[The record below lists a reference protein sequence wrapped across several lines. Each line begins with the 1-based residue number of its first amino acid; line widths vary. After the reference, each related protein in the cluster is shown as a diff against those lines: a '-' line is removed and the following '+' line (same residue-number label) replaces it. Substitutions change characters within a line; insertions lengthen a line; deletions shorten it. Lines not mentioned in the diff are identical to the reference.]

1 MREDGTQLQVKPLLV
16 GVRARPHLG
25 GAAATSEAGGLAGGV
40 PRYQMT
46 AFTAPA
52 GRAAAGT
59 SLAPA
64 APSSLGI
71 AGRRPT
77 PLVRATAQLC
87 MTYRRSA
94 PDALTGAGYRVG
106 AAPPPR
112 RYLTEDAQPA
122 HANGYDNANHDLIVA
137 VHDELVPKVGA
148 PYRVRS
154 LGSGTFGQAFLCAHD
169 ARRPIRGNGGGG
181 AAIEG
186 GVGSREQCG
195 RVLSTRR
202 RRRRWR

>member
-1 MREDGTQLQVKPLLV
+1 
-16 GVRARPHLG
+16 
-25 GAAATSEAGGLAGGV
+25 
-40 PRYQMT
+40 MT

-154 LGSGTFGQAFLCAHD
+154 LLGSGAFGQVFLCSRD
-169 ARRPIRGNGGGG
+169 PFGGGDG
-181 AAIEG
+181 GIQG
-186 GVGSREQCG
+186 GVGWVDDDEEQVAVKVV
-195 RVLSTRR
+195 RSELSYCTQSLQVQSHPLA
-202 RRRRWR
+202 WLAG

>member
-1 MREDGTQLQVKPLLV
+1 MLQSANGVLLPV
-16 GVRARPHLG
+16 SP
-25 GAAATSEAGGLAGGV
+25 V
-40 PRYQMT
+40 PRRRRRIRQCGQSISLT
-46 AFTAPA
+46 VKGIHQRKTITLERH
-52 GRAAAGT
+52 GRSIANVSPCRQPRNPTCTYVAT
-59 SLAPA
+59 SLATR
-64 APSSLGI
+64 SS
-71 AGRRPT
+71 
-77 PLVRATAQLC
+77 
-87 MTYRRSA
+87 
-94 PDALTGAGYRVG
+94 
-106 AAPPPR
+106 
-112 RYLTEDAQPA
+112 
-122 HANGYDNANHDLIVA
+122 
-137 VHDELVPKVGA
+137 KVGA